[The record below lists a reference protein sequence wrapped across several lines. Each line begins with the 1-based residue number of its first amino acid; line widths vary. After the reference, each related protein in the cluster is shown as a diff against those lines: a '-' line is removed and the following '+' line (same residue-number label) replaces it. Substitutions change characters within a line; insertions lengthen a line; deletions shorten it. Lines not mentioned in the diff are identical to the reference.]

1 MMIHLDVL
9 SLIPT
14 CTELSYVVKGK
25 YVIFT
30 TAECY
35 VIRLIISVCLIFV
48 SVKTL
53 LYLVTHNSFNM
64 QEANDK
70 KSSAKSTITMQEET
84 STTITKDSGYS
95 TSCNSQSHKSG
106 SFNSKSS
113 NSASSGGS
121 SASYRKDNVRQ
132 ESANK
137 ETGSQDKMK
146 TTRRHKKKKKMS
158 TSTENLCSHDEQSTP
173 MDQNEQATCQSSN
186 QEVSISEPITEENES
201 ECKNYMNKPKP
212 DPPPM
217 SPPSVGVVEEK
228 ELVQNVVETDAAPT
242 NSKEFNAIVSMK
254 DGVVLYCTSTLT
266 DVLGFPAD
274 MWLGRSFI
282 DFVHPDDQSMFASYV
297 ASCITTPDED
307 EQSRQQ
313 GTSVSNVLFP
323 TNKNKTKKNS
333 VYCCLRHYKSLFKG
347 GYGITERKVD
357 YMPCQLIF
365 NFKEIPVELSDS
377 GMQQGMFLIIT
388 AKALHSA
395 YKVSDEKMVSC
406 DKVFIKHNNLCQI
419 SYVNEE
425 ILPYFGYLPHRTL
438 GRSIFNFYHPEDL
451 PYIKKIY
458 SDLLKDNSFCKQ
470 KITSKP
476 IRFRCQNGHFAIVE
490 TEWSTFINPWTG
502 KLEFITGHHS
512 VIQGP
517 QQPDVCT
524 IVDVQEPYLLSDEK
538 LKHSKIIQDEIHI
551 MLDKPATKHLAESKN
566 KISHEP
572 KGLSSF
578 MESLTKN
585 TIVPNKSNEFRM
597 EVPPTE
603 NISERDSVML
613 GEISPHHEYS
623 DGKSSSETPPSYN
636 QLNYDDNIQ
645 RFFESK
651 PKTSPCHSKSYRRLP
666 SDKNKS
672 ESSETSGDSE
682 TFGNEAGAAGASG
695 SRKHSHY
702 HQKLKLTEESLIK
715 HNADMEKKMVQKHK
729 EQKLSIKC
737 KNKQLQE
744 NSSGT
749 HGVKRSGSHSW
760 ENEPFKS
767 AKQSHSHHHGDAT
780 TATTRNYS
788 GECTTRTSRH
798 PNTSTCVSTSINLWP
813 PFNVNMNPLI
823 TTNNTLST
831 STLVPYMYIPN
842 ETAAKMGSNV
852 PGPSMPGI
860 PYVSPFVYP
869 LPLPMY
875 SPMLPFYSPLPLNN
889 LPSQSLLTPPNRV
902 PVPDVQ
908 QNQQSS
914 SFNNANDT
922 RVSSFENSFTGDESS
937 YQSSMYSLLRTDES
951 SPEEDNA
958 KVTKKPVPPKKPTL
972 EQNLKLGIV
981 RKFPSS
987 NEQLQYQ
994 LAERKLND
1002 VLSKD
1007 LSALNKMN
1015 QPDLVNVQLSQLYS
1029 ELELEGIRRLKF
1041 EDGFTSSDGFES
1053 FGNTSSDE
1061 NSASKPPPMK
1071 KKTVNYDN
1079 LSRLFEENAPM
1090 PPPDMEAITPREE
1103 SPTVAANC

>member
-1 MMIHLDVL
+1 M
-9 SLIPT
+9 S
-14 CTELSYVVKGK
+14 
-25 YVIFT
+25 
-30 TAECY
+30 
-35 VIRLIISVCLIFV
+35 
-48 SVKTL
+48 
-53 LYLVTHNSFNM
+53 NM
-64 QEANDK
+64 QE
-70 KSSAKSTITMQEET
+70 SSEKNKSTITMQEET

-95 TSCNSQSHKSG
+95 TSCNSQSQKSG
-106 SFNSKSS
+106 SFKSKSS
-113 NSASSGGS
+113 NSASSGES
-121 SASYRKDNVRQ
+121 STSYRNDNTRQ
-132 ESANK
+132 ELANK
-137 ETGSQDKMK
+137 EIVNQDKMK
-146 TTRRHKKKKKMS
+146 STRRHKKKKKMS
-158 TSTENLCSHDEQSTP
+158 TSTENLCSHSEQISTP
-173 MDQNEQATCQSSN
+173 MDTNEQKTCESTGKL
-186 QEVSISEPITEENES
+186 SISEPITEEIES
-201 ECKNYMNKPKP
+201 ECKNNVNKPKP
-212 DPPPM
+212 EPPPM
-217 SPPSVGVVEEK
+217 SPPSVRETAGVEEK
-228 ELVQNVVETDAAPT
+228 EPVQKEVEADPAPT
-242 NSKEFNAIVSMK
+242 NNKEFNAIVSMK
-254 DGVVLYCTSTLT
+254 DGVVLYCTSNLT

-282 DFVHPDDQSMFASYV
+282 DFVHMNDRSTFASYV
-297 ASCITTPDED
+297 ASCITTPDD
-307 EQSRQQ
+307 EERQQ
-313 GTSVSNVLFP
+313 ASVSNVLFP

-347 GYGITERKVD
+347 GYGITERRVN
-357 YMPCQLIF
+357 YIPCQLIF

-388 AKALHSA
+388 ARAVHSI
-395 YKVSDEKMVSC
+395 YKVPDEKIVNSE
-406 DKVFIKHNNLCQI
+406 KVFIKHNNLCQI
-419 SYVNEE
+419 SYVNDEV
-425 ILPYFGYLPHRTL
+425 LPKFGYLPHRTL

-458 SDLLKDNSFCKQ
+458 SDLLKNNSNSKQ

-476 IRFRCQNGHFAIVE
+476 IRFRCQNGYFAIVE

-502 KLEFITGHHS
+502 KLEFITGQHT
-512 VIQGP
+512 VVQGP

-524 IVDVQEPYLLSDEK
+524 IVEVQEPYLLSDDK
-538 LKHSKIIQDEIHI
+538 LKHCNMIQDEIHH
-551 MLDKPATKHLAESKN
+551 MLDKPVIEHVAESKS
-566 KISHEP
+566 KKSQEP

-578 MESLTKN
+578 MESLIKN
-585 TIVPNKSNEFRM
+585 TITPTPTCSNQNEFKI
-597 EVPPTE
+597 EVAPTE

-651 PKTSPCHSKSYRRLP
+651 PKTSPSHSKSDETNKT

-682 TFGNEAGAAGASG
+682 SFTKDT
-695 SRKHSHY
+695 SRKHNY
-702 HQKLKLTEESLIK
+702 HQKLKLTEESLTK

-729 EQKLSIKC
+729 EQKLNSKY
-737 KNKQLQE
+737 KTKQMQE
-744 NSSGT
+744 DTPGA

-767 AKQSHSHHHGDAT
+767 AKQSHHHGDVT
-780 TATTRNYS
+780 SRNYS
-788 GECTTRTSRH
+788 GHCTTRTSRH
-798 PNTSTCVSTSINLWP
+798 PNTSTCVSTTSINLWP

-823 TTNNTLST
+823 STTNTLT
-831 STLVPYMYIPN
+831 PSTLVPYLYIPN
-842 ETAAKMGSNV
+842 ETPKLGTNPSI
-852 PGPSMPGI
+852 PSMPGI

-889 LPSQSLLTPPNRV
+889 LTPQPSTSNAQTRL
-902 PVPDVQ
+902 PDVQ
-908 QNQQSS
+908 PTQPSTSNTQLSID
-914 SFNNANDT
+914 N

-937 YQSSMYSLLRTDES
+937 YQSSMYSLMRTDES
-951 SPEEDNA
+951 SPEEDNN
-958 KVTKKPVPPKKPTL
+958 TKTAPKKPTPQTSKKIDP
-972 EQNLKLGIV
+972 EQIAKLGIV
-981 RKFPSS
+981 RKFP
-987 NEQLQYQ
+987 NNKEQMQYQ

-1007 LSALNKMN
+1007 LIALNKLN

-1041 EDGFTSSDGFES
+1041 EDGFSSSDGLES

-1061 NSASKPPPMK
+1061 NTSSKPPPVK
-1071 KKTVNYDN
+1071 KKIVNYDN

-1090 PPPDMEAITPREE
+1090 PPPDVEKTP
-1103 SPTVAANC
+1103 VVLC

>member
-1 MMIHLDVL
+1 
-9 SLIPT
+9 
-14 CTELSYVVKGK
+14 
-25 YVIFT
+25 
-30 TAECY
+30 
-35 VIRLIISVCLIFV
+35 
-48 SVKTL
+48 
-53 LYLVTHNSFNM
+53 
-64 QEANDK
+64 
-70 KSSAKSTITMQEET
+70 MQEET

-95 TSCNSQSHKSG
+95 TSCNSQSQKSA
-106 SFNSKSS
+106 SFKSKSS
-113 NSASSGGS
+113 NSASSGES
-121 SASYRKDNVRQ
+121 SASYRNDNARQ

-137 ETGSQDKMK
+137 ETGNLDKIK
-146 TTRRHKKKKKMS
+146 STRRHKKKKKMS
-158 TSTENLCSHDEQSTP
+158 TSTENLCSHNEQSTP
-173 MDQNEQATCQSSN
+173 MDTNEQTTSEKAN
-186 QEVSISEPITEENES
+186 EKLSISEPITEENETES
-201 ECKNYMNKPKP
+201 KSYMNKPKP
-212 DPPPM
+212 EPPPV
-217 SPPSVGVVEEK
+217 SPPSVSVVDEK
-228 ELVQNVVETDAAPT
+228 EVVQNVVETDPTPT

-254 DGVVLYCTSTLT
+254 DGVVLYCTSNLT

-282 DFVHPDDQSMFASYV
+282 DFVHPNDRSTFASYV
-297 ASCITTPDED
+297 ASCITTPDDE

-333 VYCCLRHYKSLFKG
+333 VYCCLRHYKSLVKG
-347 GYGITERKVD
+347 GYGITERRVN
-357 YMPCQLIF
+357 YIPCQLIF

-377 GMQQGMFLIIT
+377 GIQQGMFLIIT
-388 AKALHSA
+388 ARAVHSI
-395 YKVSDEKMVSC
+395 YKVPDEKIVNC

-419 SYVNEE
+419 SYVNDE
-425 ILPYFGYLPHRTL
+425 ILPKFGYLPHRTL

-458 SDLLKDNSFCKQ
+458 SDLLKDNSNSKQ

-476 IRFRCQNGHFAIVE
+476 IRFRCQNGCFATVE

-517 QQPDVCT
+517 HQPDVCT
-524 IVDVQEPYLLSDEK
+524 IVEVHEPYMLSDDK
-538 LKHSKIIQDEIHI
+538 LKHSKTIQDEIHL
-551 MLDKPATKHLAESKN
+551 MLDKPVIEHVAESKS

-578 MESLTKN
+578 MESLIKN
-585 TIVPNKSNEFRM
+585 TITPNRPNDFKI
-597 EVPPTE
+597 EVAPTE

-651 PKTSPCHSKSYRRLP
+651 PKTSPSHSKSDETNKT
-666 SDKNKS
+666 SDNMKS

-682 TFGNEAGAAGASG
+682 SFSKDAGAAG
-695 SRKHSHY
+695 SRKHSIY

-729 EQKLSIKC
+729 EQKYNIKY
-737 KNKQLQE
+737 KNKQLHQE
-744 NSSGT
+744 DSSGT

-767 AKQSHSHHHGDAT
+767 AKQSHGHHHGDAT
-780 TATTRNYS
+780 SRNYS
-788 GECTTRTSRH
+788 GDCTTRTSRH

-813 PFNVNMNPLI
+813 PFNVSMNPLI
-823 TTNNTLST
+823 STTNTIT
-831 STLVPYMYIPN
+831 ASTLVPYLYIPN
-842 ETAAKMGSNV
+842 ETSK
-852 PGPSMPGI
+852 PGNLPGTPSMPGI

-889 LPSQSLLTPPNRV
+889 LQSQPLSSTPQTSRAPDVPPNQ
-902 PVPDVQ
+902 P
-908 QNQQSS
+908 SS
-914 SFNNANDT
+914 SNNANDNV
-922 RVSSFENSFTGDESS
+922 VSSIDNSFTGDESS

-951 SPEEDNA
+951 SPEEDNT
-958 KVTKKPVPPKKPTL
+958 KTVKKPVPPKKPTL
-972 EQNLKLGIV
+972 DQNLKLGIV
-981 RKFPSS
+981 RKFPVG

-994 LAERKLND
+994 LTERKLND

-1007 LSALNKMN
+1007 LLALNKLN
-1015 QPDLVNVQLSQLYS
+1015 QPDMVNVQLSQLYS

-1061 NSASKPPPMK
+1061 NSSGKPPPVK
-1071 KKTVNYDN
+1071 KKIVNYDN

-1090 PPPDMEAITPREE
+1090 PPPEVGTSSTSEE
-1103 SPTVAANC
+1103 IVPPAVVATRC